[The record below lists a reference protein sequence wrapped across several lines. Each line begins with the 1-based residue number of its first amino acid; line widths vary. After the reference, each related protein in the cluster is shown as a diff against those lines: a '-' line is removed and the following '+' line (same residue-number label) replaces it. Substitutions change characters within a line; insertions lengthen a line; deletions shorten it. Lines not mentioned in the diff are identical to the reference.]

1 MKDKYALLTGKF
13 QGRNDE
19 KMRGKKN
26 AWRKKNRIKWY
37 KKGGAGSKQG
47 GAE

>member
-19 KMRGKKN
+19 KVRGKKMHEG
-26 AWRKKNRIKWY
+26 RKMNKMIQ
-37 KKGGAGSKQG
+37 KGGCSQ
-47 GAE
+47 

>member
-19 KMRGKKN
+19 KV
-26 AWRKKNRIKWY
+26 RKSAPAKIY
-37 KKGGAGSKQG
+37 
-47 GAE
+47 